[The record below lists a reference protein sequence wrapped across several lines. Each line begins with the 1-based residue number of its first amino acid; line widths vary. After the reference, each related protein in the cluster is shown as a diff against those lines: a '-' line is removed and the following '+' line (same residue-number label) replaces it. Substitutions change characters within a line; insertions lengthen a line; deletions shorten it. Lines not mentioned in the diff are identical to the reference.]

1 MNGLCLTIYN
11 VLVISSVLAD
21 IFVSEL
27 ALSNGPFL
35 TPVVDAF
42 LSGGEKGELL
52 REIMLSFLEPSDDDS
67 LPDKIRLS

>member
-1 MNGLCLTIYN
+1 MNGLCLTTYN
-11 VLVISSVLAD
+11 VLVTSSVLVV

-27 ALSNGPFL
+27 ALSNRLFF

-67 LPDKIRLS
+67 MPDKIRLS